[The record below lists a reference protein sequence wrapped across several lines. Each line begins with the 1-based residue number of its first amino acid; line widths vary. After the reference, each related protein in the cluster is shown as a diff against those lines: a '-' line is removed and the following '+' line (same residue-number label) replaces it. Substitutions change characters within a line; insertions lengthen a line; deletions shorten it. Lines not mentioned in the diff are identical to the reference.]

1 MPDGAMIGSHAH
13 DDRRVRS
20 SGDTMCRKAAISAS
34 LLTAWVGV
42 AGADPAPHQWSP
54 SFYQA
59 GTSFRTASGGHNS
72 DFLLTCAPSPDD
84 VRLRFVTDSFSFEAE
99 GPVYPLDIDVDG
111 KRFRIQGA
119 VDAGDSEAAAPA
131 LLSGDIDPAI
141 VAAIT
146 RGEELTLSLPAQGG
160 EVSFRL
166 NGAGAA
172 IADMIGDCREFTPD
186 WCAERLLV
194 LGQPASADPSH
205 LEDGHRAVVLQTL
218 SSIDPSETVD
228 ADRALSNSCSA
239 YYDLNND
246 GLDELL
252 LYLRLHETMQFQ
264 FHVFAPIDGEFREV
278 LQETSLSPRFVAW
291 SFVPARWGGWHG
303 LVTMDVEIADTAE
316 PEARS
321 ILGHIYS
328 WSADAGSYEID
339 WMHRTACR
347 WPDCS
352 M

>member
-1 MPDGAMIGSHAH
+1 MF
-13 DDRRVRS
+13 RTV
-20 SGDTMCRKAAISAS
+20 AISAS
-34 LLTAWVGV
+34 LMTAWIGI

-54 SFYQA
+54 GFYQA
-59 GTSFRTASGGHNS
+59 GTMFRTASGSGFS
-72 DFLLTCAPSPDD
+72 GFLLTCAPTPDD
-84 VRLRFVTDSFSFEAE
+84 APLRFVTDSFSFQAE
-99 GPVYPLDIDVDG
+99 GPVYPLDIDVDD
-111 KRFRIQGA
+111 KRFRIQGTI
-119 VDAGDSEAAAPA
+119 DAGDGATSVPT

-146 RGEELTLSLPAQGG
+146 RGEDLTLSLPTLGDEA
-160 EVSFRL
+160 SFRL
-166 NGAGAA
+166 DGAGAA

-205 LEDGHRAVVLQTL
+205 LEAEHRAAVLQTL
-218 SSIDPSETVD
+218 VSMDPSETVN
-228 ADRALSNSCSA
+228 ADRALRNSCSA

-246 GLDELL
+246 GLEELL
-252 LYLRLHETMQFQ
+252 LYLRPDEAMQFQ
-264 FHVFAPIDGEFREV
+264 FHVFTQVDGEFRQV
-278 LQETSLSPRFVAW
+278 LQETDLSPRFVAW

-328 WSADAGSYEID
+328 WSADAGAYEID